1 MCAKAVTSGDERG
14 GEGESS
20 SIRELADT
28 TFPARSASRMRA
40 RSRVPLTRV
49 QVAMLGP
56 LEVVTV
62 HLPPRRGRCTQ
73 SFAYWLGVMPGAAL
87 NVRVKWA

>member
-1 MCAKAVTSGDERG
+1 
-14 GEGESS
+14 
-20 SIRELADT
+20 
-28 TFPARSASRMRA
+28 
-40 RSRVPLTRV
+40 V

>member
-1 MCAKAVTSGDERG
+1 MNEAVK
-14 GEGESS
+14 
-20 SIRELADT
+20 
-28 TFPARSASRMRA
+28 ASRVDQGA
-40 RSRVPLTRV
+40 RGHYLPGPQRQPHESAQPCSLTRV